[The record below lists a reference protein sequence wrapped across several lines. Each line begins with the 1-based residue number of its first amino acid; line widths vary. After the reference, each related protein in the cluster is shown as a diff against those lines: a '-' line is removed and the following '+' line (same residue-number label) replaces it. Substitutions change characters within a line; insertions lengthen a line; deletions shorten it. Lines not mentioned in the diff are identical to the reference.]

1 MFYSHYG
8 DLGHAYPSS
17 SDSVII
23 GLCVGLLS
31 SAAVSSSKTIGEL
44 IPIAVETVVLALRLG
59 LCVHTV
65 RKLVDTGNSSSSSW
79 SALVSGINESEAS
92 DKIQEFSSQQVS
104 FCSSK
109 AFEKWTQFLTILGD
123 PSFFTALY
131 QCCVWKWGYHQCS
144 PDNA

>member
-23 GLCVGLLS
+23 GLCTGLLP
-31 SAAVSSSKTIGEL
+31 SAAVSSSKTVGEL
-44 IPIAVETVVLALRLG
+44 IPIAVETVVLALQLG

-79 SALVSGINESEAS
+79 SALVSGINEGEALE
-92 DKIQEFSSQQVS
+92 KIRELSSQRVS
-104 FCSSK
+104 F
-109 AFEKWTQFLTILGD
+109 AAPLF
-123 PSFFTALY
+123 
-131 QCCVWKWGYHQCS
+131 
-144 PDNA
+144 